1 MIGSRGRYNFFN
13 MRRVIKFYIL
23 SILLPRTDDP
33 SSLWQRSRPLAGAD
47 FLSMRRV
54 FVSYSQPIRF
64 AREVR
69 ESRTFGVGP
78 SQISRS
84 LLQARRTVGFGDE
97 NVFSA
102 NQICQPICQ
111 TWLWAC
117 AEWQEVRESRNSGV
131 GPSQRFTQRSRFL
144 VLTQRS
150 AASRD
155 DSNNIAYLLWWREL

>member
-33 SSLWQRSRPLAGAD
+33 SSLWQRSRPLAGPD

-64 AREVR
+64 AREV
-69 ESRTFGVGP
+69 
-78 SQISRS
+78 RS

-117 AEWQEVRESRNSGV
+117 AEWQEVRELRNSGV